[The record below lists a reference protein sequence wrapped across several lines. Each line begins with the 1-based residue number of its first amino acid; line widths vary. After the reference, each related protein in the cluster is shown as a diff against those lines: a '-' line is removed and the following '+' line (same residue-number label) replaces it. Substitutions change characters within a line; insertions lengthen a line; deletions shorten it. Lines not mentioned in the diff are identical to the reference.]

1 MKLSIV
7 VLLIAILSFAAI
19 SNGAYLRAEPAE
31 EGTDASGPEEP
42 KTPSEQR
49 EGVKTKIED
58 TEESIEEGK
67 KKITELKTKK
77 NMLTEQIETKKLRD
91 LEKKKD
97 EDKKAEEKS
106 SDEKA
111 TEINVIQ
118 QKEEV

>member
-7 VLLIAILSFAAI
+7 VLLLAILSFAAI
-19 SNGAYLRAEPAE
+19 SNGAYLRAEPAAE
-31 EGTDASGPEEP
+31 EGADASGASGPEEP

-49 EGVKTKIED
+49 ESVKAKIED

-97 EDKKAEEKS
+97 
-106 SDEKA
+106 
-111 TEINVIQ
+111 
-118 QKEEV
+118 